1 MPRQWCCTN
10 FRPSGCM
17 EGQPT
22 TWKPRTEFSKSRNPL
37 EMVLS
42 PLETPNVTDPWESF
56 LTRPHTVSR
65 DNGFCFYYKVWF
77 GWAAEFISIKYRIL
91 VLTLR
96 QCWNDFDFINLFC
109 RKVSQCAS
117 AGQCRAHSL
126 SSCGI
131 SHTNKFEVRSA
142 IERLF
147 AKKFAELSQ
156 RVDFPASSVFRMN
169 YANYPP
175 LVPSLQLLTR
185 WSSVIVTGNPLD

>member
-1 MPRQWCCTN
+1 
-10 FRPSGCM
+10 M
-17 EGQPT
+17 EGQST
-22 TWKPRTEFSKSRNPL
+22 TWKPKTEFSKSRNPL

-56 LTRPHTVSR
+56 LTPPHTVSR
-65 DNGFCFYYKVWF
+65 DNWFCFYYKVWF
-77 GWAAEFISIKYRIL
+77 GWAAEFISIKYRGL

-126 SSCGI
+126 SSCSI

-142 IERLF
+142 IESLF
-147 AKKFAELSQ
+147 AKNLLNFHSVLTSLHLVFSEWIMPIILLLSHPSNCWLTGVQLSWQETLLIKYHQ
-156 RVDFPASSVFRMN
+156 REFNR
-169 YANYPP
+169 
-175 LVPSLQLLTR
+175 
-185 WSSVIVTGNPLD
+185 